1 MSYKLLVGH
10 LFVFIVFGARTQ
22 CHCLIRHDINVLVG
36 RSLNYPA
43 NSCQQIVDL
52 AGPLADRIANS
63 YYYVRTNVSYH
74 PVVRRVY
81 CKVDEERCG
90 QKGWMRIAAV
100 NAQSGFCP
108 TNFSI
113 HFADRARRVCRGSE
127 TTPGSSR
134 GRLYT
139 ATFQLTNVPFFT
151 RVAAFV
157 EGYQFGNPAAFGHDH
172 TYGMDGITFYYGNSS
187 SKHFLWAYAVG
198 SSDRGGPT
206 ACPCST
212 VPGDQPPI
220 GYGNYYYCDTG
231 TSRRQRQLTWYSR
244 RPLWTGNCCPTSS
257 TCCDPPDLPYF
268 CRSGLRDTTTA
279 DRFTVE
285 VRLSDGA
292 HLKDIGISRLGIYVA

>member
-1 MSYKLLVGH
+1 MSYRLLVGH
-10 LFVFIVFGARTQ
+10 LFVFIVFGART
-22 CHCLIRHDINVLVG
+22 HCFNSRDFNILVG
-36 RSLNYPA
+36 RSWNYPA

-52 AGPLADRIANS
+52 AGPLADRIDNG
-63 YYYVRTNVSYH
+63 YYYVRTQFNGSDY
-74 PVVRRVY
+74 PAVRKVY

-90 QKGWMRIAAV
+90 QKGWMRIATV

-113 HFADRARRVCRGSE
+113 YFADRARRVCRGSR
-127 TTPGSSR
+127 TTPGSHR

-139 ATFQLTNVPFFT
+139 ATFQLTNNFPFFT

-157 EGYQFGNPAAFGHDH
+157 EGYQFGNPFAFSNAR
-172 TYGMDGITFYYGNSS
+172 MDGITFYYGNSTF
-187 SKHFLWAYAVG
+187 KYFLWAYAVG

-212 VPGDQPPI
+212 VPGVQPPI
-220 GYGNYYYCDTG
+220 GYGNCYYCDTG
-231 TSRRQRQLTWYSR
+231 TSRRQRLPTWYSR
-244 RPLWTGNCCPTSS
+244 RPLFTGNCCPEGS
-257 TCCDPPDLPYF
+257 TCCAPHDLPYF

-285 VRLSDGA
+285 VYLRDGA
-292 HLKDIGISRLGIYVA
+292 NRTDVGISRLGIYVA